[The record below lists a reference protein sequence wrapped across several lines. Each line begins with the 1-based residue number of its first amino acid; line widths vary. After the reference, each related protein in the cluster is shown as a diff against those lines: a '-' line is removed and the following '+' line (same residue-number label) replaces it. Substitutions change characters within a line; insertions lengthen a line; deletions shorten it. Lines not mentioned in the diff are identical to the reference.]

1 MTQAQFESDLS
12 ELEGKTETFE
22 LFMNKFERFYDDGM
36 PVIYQR
42 EKPDRLRE
50 FSCIS
55 LRDIINTEDSLRFL
69 TTIPDSPTEIEK
81 FQALWIVAFN
91 YLIAYASWINESNEK
106 WSYQTLLERSKRL
119 QANSKKEYTKLLDR
133 LEVNDFRQSELRKKL
148 IEISMKNRQIQLL
161 ENSDVVE
168 RFSSTS
174 QDWYTKRYICRM
186 KEFEFPVESNAK
198 HLDSNNLFN
207 NILTVFRQTS
217 SSSKSKVNASKQ
229 SGNET
234 GSKRGREDDL
244 VKSSEV
250 SKVTKRNNRTVIH
263 SDNEEE
269 GRMEIEVCTANKKA
283 TASVDSIALDKTE
296 SRVVAT
302 NPDPTLIDAPNAK
315 GPACE
320 DSKIVAVTTTN
331 INHVDE
337 EEEFTGGEESAL
349 KDGSKMVATHYDAA
363 VETLTQ
369 FAYSHWPSG
378 QSTSIVPQG
387 QSTSIVPQHP
397 NSLNSDFRGFLI
409 ELLKEQH
416 HLKQKEFVVSM
427 ELVMRY
433 ASYQQGFSKFFIM
446 CESLPLAFADSYEPT
461 VENSRENEH
470 KQKLI
475 KSAEIYLNRLAT
487 NLFKFFKE
495 YRIAITKKTNVKDAL
510 VKIFPVITSSEME
523 KYVAVLNNPNVRLL
537 IDNLTMEDEMFVEF
551 ANMHDFKTY
560 RIYLVTH
567 LVQLTCKHEFD
578 AINSHAMK
586 DSIIEILRNIK
597 KYKPDVEE
605 KLVKKVS
612 RVLETCMDNRNVL
625 ELRNVP
631 TRVTDLHSR
640 VTDLRSSTT
649 QSSISYKNMGGG
661 GNGGKSSRN
670 VGGVKDGGSGGSSTT
685 KATRGNASER
695 RVQSLPDS
703 TSRCTAS
710 SSLLSTIQVNEITTD
725 EHADGPVSPSS
736 QTEDNAQ
743 LLYNTPSSAMSDFLK
758 TNIDVSPADR
768 EQGKA
773 LARYLMEAAL
783 NVCAKCNIEV
793 GEIIHSSEILV
804 QREIPD
810 KILEFWHVYR
820 ESSDTKDDAGMMI
833 SNDLENKCM
842 VKELLPMEL
851 ETSASSVICLGD
863 VNANNGETSL
873 TTETVTGH
881 KESAIKE
888 KFTFV
893 EPTATANVAW
903 LNDDIENNMQK
914 ATATAFKGH
923 EVTVLSEGSKFV
935 EPSATSS
942 EPCFEK
948 GHVNITKPTFSSS
961 FLSDDIIEEHEVNAT
976 ATAFKGHEVT
986 VLSEGSKFVEPSAT
1000 ASEPC
1005 LEEGHVNM
1013 AQPAVLS
1020 SFLPDNKKDEHE
1032 VNEVTN
1038 TSSSSLK
1045 IVASETK
1052 ANIFKAADQ
1061 LVKRTVTIPPNQ
1073 MNAKVDIVSKIVLTD
1088 KCSNQYQACVL
1099 SVYIHAAR
1107 IHLMTQH
1114 KFLENSVYKT
1124 LMTPAYQQH
1133 IKLLLAEKQTVDAM
1147 GLKTFSGERSLTNIL
1162 RCLSPDVNFT
1172 KIQMF
1177 LPFKVDAFNAA
1188 DMTLFHLNKMIS
1200 DAINEESTQDLS
1212 MIFIDIKPLDI
1223 FKGHPRNCD
1232 FPNRVFANLVEKS
1245 SGTTVVC
1252 GYQTVG
1258 AVYKSIADGKDMYAF
1273 RILSRARCGG
1283 NFYLQEYF
1291 SDTKEDIIK
1300 TQPNLSY
1307 LYVNEDTHKLVVE
1320 HPGNKK
1326 SQISNS
1332 MFPAE
1337 IESSSNKGKHKRTY
1351 YIEGAIL
1358 CLNEGQSEG
1367 WKYFPPQQ
1375 RKGVEWNNIQNAMSL
1390 LEPITSNNKYTILLR
1405 DFRNL
1410 EPPST
1415 TYLTDDIL
1423 IASTTVF
1430 VQMAQLPLDRLCFFM
1445 PFIFRALLELL
1456 YGSCGGDV
1464 SADVWNEIFQSGYD
1478 TSRNLWEYE
1487 NIFAHRKWYFTFVN
1501 YPDNIHWIFIGLH
1514 SGQRSF
1520 FIYDPHYDKNHNA
1533 IVTRTIQSY
1542 IDLEANTYATSENLD
1557 AQSRTALKSEQWQK
1571 IDCKAQ
1577 QQPDLVNCGVMV
1589 LIGFFRAVVLLNGD
1603 ASVSPEMM
1611 AKTWSCNTTV
1621 VRMREYRLQ
1630 LSKLL
1635 SEGEVS
1641 ASAFV
1646 FFSETLMGEV
1656 MSQNLDAQESKQQG
1670 GLRNRKSNN

>member
-1 MTQAQFESDLS
+1 MQYTRTTLNLFEMTQAQFESDLS

-22 LFMNKFERFYDDGM
+22 LFINKFERFYDDGM

-263 SDNEEE
+263 SDNEDE
-269 GRMEIEVCTANKKA
+269 GTMEIEVCTANTKA

-914 ATATAFKGH
+914 
-923 EVTVLSEGSKFV
+923 
-935 EPSATSS
+935 
-942 EPCFEK
+942 
-948 GHVNITKPTFSSS
+948 
-961 FLSDDIIEEHEVNAT
+961 AT

>member
-1 MTQAQFESDLS
+1 MQYTRTTLNLFEMTQAQFESDLS

-22 LFMNKFERFYDDGM
+22 FFINKFERFYDDGM

-269 GRMEIEVCTANKKA
+269 GRMEIEVCTANTKA

-315 GPACE
+315 GPARE

-914 ATATAFKGH
+914 
-923 EVTVLSEGSKFV
+923 
-935 EPSATSS
+935 
-942 EPCFEK
+942 
-948 GHVNITKPTFSSS
+948 
-961 FLSDDIIEEHEVNAT
+961 AT